1 MVNAVEFLPGD
12 VDQGVWEVVK
22 EEMVDAL
29 TRYIQEKLLD
39 VARSKDGCVIKVV
52 HEDIKRQ
59 LMSIEEINVLSGEVT
74 YTPAW
79 LQDLLLLKGRD
90 VSLTIPDIVN
100 DVEEEVYPAMIEQ
113 LNSQNRL
120 QAEWGPFC
128 LSVKAA
134 SNAYLHGHLWR
145 PSATGAWQ
153 PSLALMCLRLTA
165 HGYPVGMM
173 EAAALTKAGQHLAA
187 GQQRWQ
193 ERHFVS
199 RIGPAVTQRAQ

>member
-134 SNAYLHGHLWR
+134 SNA
-145 PSATGAWQ
+145 
-153 PSLALMCLRLTA
+153 
-165 HGYPVGMM
+165 
-173 EAAALTKAGQHLAA
+173 
-187 GQQRWQ
+187 
-193 ERHFVS
+193 
-199 RIGPAVTQRAQ
+199 